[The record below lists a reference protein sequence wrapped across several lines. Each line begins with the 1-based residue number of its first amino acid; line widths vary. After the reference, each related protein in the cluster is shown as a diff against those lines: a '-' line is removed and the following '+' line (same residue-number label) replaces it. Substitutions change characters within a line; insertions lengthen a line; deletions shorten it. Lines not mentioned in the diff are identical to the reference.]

1 MNSPLTIPPDQ
12 TDRLDWLRLIR
23 SRRVGPVTFYR
34 LLREHGTA
42 AAALDAL
49 PAIAAAAS
57 VRDYIPFSHKAACDE
72 IAAGRAMGF
81 QLVCVN
87 EPDYPKAL
95 RQMPDPPP
103 VLWMQGNIAL
113 SARPAIAIVGA
124 RNASS
129 LGTRMARLLAR
140 ELGEAGYTIVSG
152 MARGIDAAAHDASLP
167 TGTLAVQAGG
177 IDVIYP
183 RENTAL
189 YEKIAASGLCLSEQP
204 LGLVPQARH
213 FPQRNRIIAG
223 LAEATLVVEGAMR
236 SGSLITARDAAD
248 FGREVMAVPGSPLD
262 ARAAG
267 CNALIR
273 DGACLIRSAQDVI
286 DALQQITSS
295 RPVQQKQTMQPQQPP
310 EHLGRRI
317 LELLGPNAVPED
329 CLIRDLGLT
338 AAQITPVLTSLE
350 LEGRILRHPGG
361 FLAAAGQGPASTTG
375 AARDR

>member
-1 MNSPLTIPPDQ
+1 MNTPNVIPLDTTGRHDC
-12 TDRLDWLRLIR
+12 LCLIR
-23 SRRVGPVTFYR
+23 SRRVGPATFYR
-34 LLREHGTA
+34 LLDEHETP
-42 AAALDAL
+42 AAALAAL
-49 PAIAAAAS
+49 PELAAKAG
-57 VRDYIPFSHKAACDE
+57 VPDYVPFSHKAAYDE
-72 IAAGRAMGF
+72 MAAGSAMG
-81 QLVCVN
+81 LRMVCVN
-87 EPDYPKAL
+87 EQDYPPAL

-103 VLWMQGNIAL
+103 VLWMQGNMVL
-113 SARPAIAIVGA
+113 SKKPAIAIVGA

-140 ELGEAGYTIVSG
+140 ELGEAGYSIVSG

-183 RENTAL
+183 KENTGLFAQVA
-189 YEKIAASGLCLSEQP
+189 KIGLCLSEQP

-286 DALQQITSS
+286 DALQKIAPAS
-295 RPVQQKQTMQPQQPP
+295 PVQQEQTVQPQQPP
-310 EHLGRRI
+310 ENLGRRI
-317 LELLGPNAVPED
+317 LERLGPNAVPED

-361 FLAAAGQGPASTTG
+361 FLAIAG
-375 AARDR
+375 

>member
-1 MNSPLTIPPDQ
+1 MNNPRVIPLEQ

-34 LLREHGTA
+34 LLGEHGTA
-42 AAALDAL
+42 AAALEAL
-49 PAIAAAAS
+49 PGIAAEAG
-57 VRDYIPFSHKAACDE
+57 VRDYIPFSHKAAYDE
-72 IAAGRAMGF
+72 MAAGSAMG
-81 QLVCVN
+81 LRMVCFN
-87 EPDYPKAL
+87 ETDYPQAL

-103 VLWMQGNIAL
+103 VLWLRGNIAL
-113 SARPAIAIVGA
+113 CQTPAIAIVGA

-140 ELGEAGYTIVSG
+140 DLGEAGYTIVSG
-152 MARGIDAAAHDASLP
+152 MARGIDAAAHDAALP

-183 RENTAL
+183 KENTSL
-189 YEKIAASGLCLSEQP
+189 FEEIAKVGLCLSEHP

-223 LAEATLVVEGAMR
+223 LAEATLVVEGALR
-236 SGSLITARDAAD
+236 SGSLITARDAGD
-248 FGREVMAVPGSPLD
+248 LGREVMAVPGSPMD

-286 DALQQITSS
+286 DALQRPTPPDTAS
-295 RPVQQKQTMQPQQPP
+295 RGEAVSPAPPP
-310 EHLGRRI
+310 EQIGKRI
-317 LELLGPNAVPED
+317 LDLLGPNAVAED
-329 CLIRDLGLT
+329 CLIRDLGLS
-338 AAQITPVLTSLE
+338 AAHLTPVLTRLE
-350 LEGRILRHPGG
+350 LEGKILRHAGG
-361 FLAAAGQGPASTTG
+361 FVALAG
-375 AARDR
+375 